1 VFAKGDTLRHNKEI
15 RNMQGFNGTPT
26 TTKPNRGKKGTRVTP
41 KAAGSDN
48 LKKGGKGK

>member
-1 VFAKGDTLRHNKEI
+1 
-15 RNMQGFNGTPT
+15 MQGFNGTAT
-26 TTKPNRGKKGTRVTP
+26 TTKRNRGKKGTRVTP